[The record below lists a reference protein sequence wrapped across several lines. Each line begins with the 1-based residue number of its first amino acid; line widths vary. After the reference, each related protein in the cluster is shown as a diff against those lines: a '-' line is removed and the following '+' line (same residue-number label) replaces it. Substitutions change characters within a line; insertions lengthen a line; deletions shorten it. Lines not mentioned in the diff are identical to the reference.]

1 MLPFRL
7 SLLTR
12 RAFCSSLRAQPN
24 GLKLKYG
31 QRSISTTG
39 GTRSYA
45 LTSPGAPCRKPSA
58 IYQAI
63 GKRAFSSQKNQAS
76 SAVKKEATGKAA
88 EANSVVGQPT
98 RNATDMAIIKQLM
111 RYVWPKDDNGVKARV
126 VIALGLLVGGKVC
139 TLFCVCES
147 STCSSSCSHYPISY
161 SMFKFH
167 FSSKMSLI
175 L

>member
-12 RAFCSSLRAQPN
+12 RAFCSSVRAQTI
-24 GLKLKYG
+24 GIRFAYG
-31 QRSISTTG
+31 QRNITTTG
-39 GTRSYA
+39 GTRPFA

-63 GKRAFSSQKNQAS
+63 GRRAFSSQTKQTSSEAS
-76 SAVKKEATGKAA
+76 SSVKKEATAKAS
-88 EANSVVGQPT
+88 EAKSAVAQPT

-139 TLFCVCES
+139 CF
-147 STCSSSCSHYPISY
+147 SSCMCVEYMHYIL
-161 SMFKFH
+161 
-167 FSSKMSLI
+167 LI
-175 L
+175 

>member
-1 MLPFRL
+1 V
-7 SLLTR
+7 
-12 RAFCSSLRAQPN
+12 RAQPT
-24 GLKLKYG
+24 GIRFAYG
-31 QRSISTTG
+31 QRNITTTG
-39 GTRSYA
+39 GTRSFA

-63 GKRAFSSQKNQAS
+63 GRRAFSSQKKQAASEAS
-76 SAVKKEATGKAA
+76 SAVKKEATVKAA
-88 EANSVVGQPT
+88 EAKTAVEQPT

-139 TLFCVCES
+139 YFL
-147 STCSSSCSHYPISY
+147 SCIWVKYMPYILLILANISY